1 MAPEPDILHEVRQAT
16 MKIARNM
23 QKYIRAKR
31 AAKEEA
37 MRSKVFESLVPVII
51 REAAVL
57 AEKDVPEYDTVLAK
71 VTRRSKYEGVVQD
84 E

>member
-1 MAPEPDILHEVRQAT
+1 
-16 MKIARNM
+16 M
-23 QKYIRAKR
+23 QKYLRSKK

-37 MRSKVFESLVPVII
+37 MRAKVFESLVPVII

-71 VTRRSKYEGVVQD
+71 VTRRAKYEEVVQEDVVQD

>member
-1 MAPEPDILHEVRQAT
+1 
-16 MKIARNM
+16 MKIARSM
-23 QKYIRAKR
+23 QKYIRAKK

-57 AEKDVPEYDTVLAK
+57 AEQDVPEYDTVLAK

>member
-1 MAPEPDILHEVRQAT
+1 M
-16 MKIARNM
+16 
-23 QKYIRAKR
+23 RA
-31 AAKEEA
+31 
-37 MRSKVFESLVPVII
+37 KVFESLVPVII

-71 VTRRSKYEGVVQD
+71 VTRRAKYEEVVQEDVVQD